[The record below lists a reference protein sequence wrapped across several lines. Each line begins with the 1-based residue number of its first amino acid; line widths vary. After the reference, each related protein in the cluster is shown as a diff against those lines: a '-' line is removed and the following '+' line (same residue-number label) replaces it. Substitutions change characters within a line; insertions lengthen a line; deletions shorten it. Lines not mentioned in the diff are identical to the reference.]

1 MSTFK
6 LEYYTPNYAHI
17 YTSPRW
23 PFLPKSVSVCSYTHL
38 RYHKC
43 SLLSVCAIMW
53 EHPNIHTQ
61 IQPLVSIRYQNEYFR
76 KTTGYISFKI
86 SILVFDILTVLKKG
100 YFFLS
105 LPLKVMWKYHHR
117 TPLCWAEKWRR
128 VHYTLERKVK
138 GLWGECLLI
147 QQNKRD
153 CN

>member
-1 MSTFK
+1 MHTFIPHEVTILTQK
-6 LEYYTPNYAHI
+6 HICLFIYASALPQMFFTKRVCNYGRA
-17 YTSPRW
+17 SE
-23 PFLPKSVSVCSYTHL
+23 YTH
-38 RYHKC
+38 
-43 SLLSVCAIMW
+43 
-53 EHPNIHTQ
+53 PNPATCQ
-61 IQPLVSIRYQNEYFR
+61 QKKMRRYQNEYCR

-128 VHYTLERKVK
+128 VYYTLERKVK
-138 GLWGECLLI
+138 GLWGECFLI